1 MLGENK
7 GLQTRTEYT
16 LPRTQVDGIVLKAS
30 IQEKKTM
37 DGEL

>member
-7 GLQTRTEYT
+7 GLQKQTEYT
-16 LPRTQVDGIVLKAS
+16 LPRTQVDGTILKAS
-30 IQEKKTM
+30 IQEQRTL